1 MQFFL
6 EKKIKK
12 TSKEMDRIVDIEH
25 KTLEVDKYVQTP
37 KMTELTME
45 YDEELEAFEML
56 QMPELFSGRYIH
68 DFSVKKTLII
78 DSGTLQMFLQ

>member
-1 MQFFL
+1 
-6 EKKIKK
+6 
-12 TSKEMDRIVDIEH
+12 MDRIVDIEH

-37 KMTELTME
+37 YMTGLTLE
-45 YDEELEAFEML
+45 YEEELEAFEML

-78 DSGTLQMFLQ
+78 DSGT